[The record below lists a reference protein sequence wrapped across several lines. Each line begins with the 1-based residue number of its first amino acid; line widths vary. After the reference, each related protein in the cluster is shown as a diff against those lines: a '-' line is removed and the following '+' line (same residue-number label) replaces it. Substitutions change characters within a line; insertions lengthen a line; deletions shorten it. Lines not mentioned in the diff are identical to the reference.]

1 MLTDQEIYRD
11 GNESEWDDDG
21 IDRSHGLDERC
32 VFAVVQAKRLKG
44 RLKGMVQVKTKD
56 YDYHDVEHRIP
67 GVAEQVDGHMVEV
80 MVTGNRH
87 RPLRGF
93 RESQLYEI
101 EVDEVDHQE
110 NKDDDTGVD
119 HILAEKRG
127 MGISLFLIP
136 HRPGQPV
143 LDLHDQAVED
153 MDDKSTKEY
162 YLKNLDEGVAGH
174 KVDGNLKYL
183 NMVSCQWQDEEVD
196 HQVHNE
202 EGRQKQACNRHDELL
217 GEGGVM

>member
-1 MLTDQEIYRD
+1 MEIKNCPGLLLEGFSKYSPLFLRRMFN
-11 GNESEWDDDG
+11 GKKV
-21 IDRSHGLDERC
+21 SHILPYN
-32 VFAVVQAKRLKG
+32 A
-44 RLKGMVQVKTKD
+44 
-56 YDYHDVEHRIP
+56 P
-67 GVAEQVDGHMVEV
+67 
-80 MVTGNRH
+80 
-87 RPLRGF
+87 
-93 RESQLYEI
+93 
-101 EVDEVDHQE
+101 EVDEEDHQE
-110 NKDDDTGVD
+110 DEDDDTGVD

-136 HRPGQPV
+136 HRPGQPI

-153 MDDKSTKEY
+153 MDDKSTKKY

-174 KVDGNLKYL
+174 KVDGKLKYL
-183 NMVSCQWQDEEVD
+183 NMVSCQRQDEEVD